1 MPQTKGKLAAS
12 ASKPPRARGRMAK
25 GTVSVAAKHLDSK
38 ASSAL
43 GVSFDDGIDDP
54 TDDGAASLNSALAN
68 SNLLSTE
75 VQEEHNDFVKPRTVT
90 IEQPPVGFFIQ
101 GSSIRDM
108 CGVYVMQ
115 SPPIYEDDDK
125 DDIETLLYYKHVDN
139 NWTLEQLRR
148 GRRVEWNLVDEDG
161 QERFMQ
167 PGAKLVP
174 GAGVRWGWVHRSS
187 GDGSMVLRA
196 GREPNALVGQEVTEA
211 TPDDENDL
219 PWQVIALLDPD
230 TLREVLDGAD
240 QHKSRM
246 RAEGAADGDGGSGGG
261 DGDGPGSLLPAASE
275 AEEALAKE
283 VDHYKV
289 LGVPA
294 GATEK
299 QIQHAYR
306 LASLKYHPDRKGGSK
321 RAFQRVQS
329 AYETLADEER
339 RHAYDSGVQDE
350 AAREAEFESWRH
362 LYCPF
367 GDPFVNKRKLAA
379 QRRAAES
386 KDAKESS
393 PDLKKQ
399 SAASPS
405 RGAATTAPN
414 KNKKNEKNEKNEK
427 KG

>member
-1 MPQTKGKLAAS
+1 MW
-12 ASKPPRARGRMAK
+12 
-25 GTVSVAAKHLDSK
+25 
-38 ASSAL
+38 
-43 GVSFDDGIDDP
+43 
-54 TDDGAASLNSALAN
+54 
-68 SNLLSTE
+68 
-75 VQEEHNDFVKPRTVT
+75 
-90 IEQPPVGFFIQ
+90 
-101 GSSIRDM
+101 SSIRDM

-196 GREPNALVGQEVTEA
+196 GRDPNALVGQEVTEA

-246 RAEGAADGDGGSGGG
+246 RARAQPTATAAVVAATATA
-261 DGDGPGSLLPAASE
+261 PGRCCQRRARPRKHWPRSLTTTRSWVCL
-275 AEEALAKE
+275 L
-283 VDHYKV
+283 
-289 LGVPA
+289 VPQA
-294 GATEK
+294 G
-299 QIQHAYR
+299 QHAYR
-306 LASLKYHPDRKGGSK
+306 LASLKYHPDRKGDKK

-362 LYCPF
+362 LYCP
-367 GDPFVNKRKLAA
+367 LATLCQQA
-379 QRRAAES
+379 QAAAKWRAAR
-386 KDAKESS
+386 ARCKESS
-393 PDLKKQ
+393 PDLQKRARRAITWGRYYCSRQKQ
-399 SAASPS
+399 EERKPRGESVVQWALGFYGRRITYIVKHRCFYRYRTRSPRIPTHEATADGCRCGRRSTRVGGS
-405 RGAATTAPN
+405 RDARARRDAVQDST
-414 KNKKNEKNEKNEK
+414 
-427 KG
+427 

>member
-1 MPQTKGKLAAS
+1 M
-12 ASKPPRARGRMAK
+12 
-25 GTVSVAAKHLDSK
+25 
-38 ASSAL
+38 
-43 GVSFDDGIDDP
+43 
-54 TDDGAASLNSALAN
+54 
-68 SNLLSTE
+68 
-75 VQEEHNDFVKPRTVT
+75 
-90 IEQPPVGFFIQ
+90 
-101 GSSIRDM
+101 
-108 CGVYVMQ
+108 
-115 SPPIYEDDDK
+115 
-125 DDIETLLYYKHVDN
+125 
-139 NWTLEQLRR
+139 
-148 GRRVEWNLVDEDG
+148 
-161 QERFMQ
+161 
-167 PGAKLVP
+167 
-174 GAGVRWGWVHRSS
+174 
-187 GDGSMVLRA
+187 
-196 GREPNALVGQEVTEA
+196 
-211 TPDDENDL
+211 
-219 PWQVIALLDPD
+219 
-230 TLREVLDGAD
+230 
-240 QHKSRM
+240 
-246 RAEGAADGDGGSGGG
+246 
-261 DGDGPGSLLPAASE
+261 
-275 AEEALAKE
+275 
-283 VDHYKV
+283 
-289 LGVPA
+289 PA
-294 GATEK
+294 GATKK